1 MLHSSSTYRKS
12 PDDADQR
19 ALFYVKR
26 CDLVIDTRCP
36 RLAPCGRRRNTPLSL
51 PPLHIAVQARWK
63 YELPLI

>member
-1 MLHSSSTYRKS
+1 MLHPACAYEKS

-19 ALFYVKR
+19 ALFYVKL
-26 CDLVIDTRCP
+26 CDLVNDTRYP

-51 PPLHIAVQARWK
+51 PPLHISVQARWK